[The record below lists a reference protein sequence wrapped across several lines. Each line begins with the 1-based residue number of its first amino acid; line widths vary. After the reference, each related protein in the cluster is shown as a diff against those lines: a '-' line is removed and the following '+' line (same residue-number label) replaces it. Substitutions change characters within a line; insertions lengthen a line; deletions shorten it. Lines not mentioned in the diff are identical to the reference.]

1 MMSAFDEFAAAT
13 LAVTDI
19 AGLKRAL
26 THALSREGYDN
37 HIMTSISPRSVG
49 DVAWLEFPAGYA
61 ETYVAEGWQDVDPVL
76 AAALVAKRPLVWADV
91 ASRRAL
97 DNRARGC
104 LAACKELGVHS
115 GIVFPQFGPD
125 QRNDVLSISKRNVS
139 DAETDKKRL
148 PIVQAICSQAWWT
161 YVQLS
166 HVDAPQDDAS
176 VQLTSREREALIWV
190 KAGKSNEQIADIML
204 VTDRTVQFHIN
215 NAMIKLGASNRIS
228 AVVIGLQRGL
238 IRL

>member
-1 MMSAFDEFAAAT
+1 M
-13 LAVTDI
+13 
-19 AGLKRAL
+19 
-26 THALSREGYDN
+26 
-37 HIMTSISPRSVG
+37 
-49 DVAWLEFPAGYA
+49 
-61 ETYVAEGWQDVDPVL
+61 DPVL
-76 AAALVAKRPLVWADV
+76 AEALVAKRPLLWADV

-97 DNRARGC
+97 DKPASNC
-104 LAACKELGVHS
+104 LSACKELGVHS

-166 HVDAPQDDAS
+166 RVDELQDHS
-176 VQLTSREREALIWV
+176 SIQLTPREREALIWV

-204 VTDRTVQFHIN
+204 VTERTVQFHIN
-215 NAMIKLGASNRIS
+215 NAMMKLGASNRIS